1 MRICHRVY
9 FDQRTCA
16 DVWDTTAMGVV
27 GQVSRDSENIE
38 VWAKYSTSCAAA
50 VFERMRVIAGEML

>member
-9 FDQRTCA
+9 FDQRTRA
-16 DVWDTTAMGVV
+16 DVWDTGAMGVV

-38 VWAKYSTSCAAA
+38 VWVKYSTSCGEP
-50 VFERMRVIAGEML
+50 VFVRLRAIAGEIL